1 MRAFLVTPPSPPRP
15 ARRVWL
21 PLALSLA
28 LHALLALAAV
38 LFTSSKDARAGAPV
52 PVDTVVLADE
62 SGTIIL
68 EPRGSPGRPAP
79 HPTPEESSDEW
90 TRTARID
97 LPPVVTPF
105 TVPTGPDTPPVGLP
119 AEGGGAGGAG
129 GGVLR
134 APAAARNVVYV
145 IDRSISM
152 GIGGA
157 LSIAKR
163 ELLAGID
170 ALPDDARFA
179 VILYNRLAEPLV
191 LGGQSG
197 LVPATRANRAEAA
210 RQVDEARA
218 QGGTNH
224 LAALR
229 RAVAL
234 EPDVIFFVTDADE
247 LTADEVR
254 NVTLLNRAK
263 AAIHAVEL
271 NDEREE
277 REETPLKLLA
287 RLNGGTHRVVRV
299 RK

>member
-1 MRAFLVTPPSPPRP
+1 MKGPF
-15 ARRVWL
+15 
-21 PLALSLA
+21 
-28 LHALLALAAV
+28 
-38 LFTSSKDARAGAPV
+38 
-52 PVDTVVLADE
+52 
-62 SGTIIL
+62 
-68 EPRGSPGRPAP
+68 
-79 HPTPEESSDEW
+79 
-90 TRTARID
+90 TARID
-97 LPPVVTPF
+97 PSPVLTQVPVPSKPVAPPA
-105 TVPTGPDTPPVGLP
+105 GLP
-119 AEGGGAGGAG
+119 GGGGGEGGGA

-134 APAAARNVVYV
+134 APAAARSVVYV

-152 GIGGA
+152 GMGGA

-179 VILYNRLAEPLV
+179 VILYNGLAEPLT

-210 RQVDEARA
+210 RQVDEVLA

-254 NVTLLNRAK
+254 NVTLLNRAGPRS
-263 AAIHAVEL
+263 IPL
-271 NDEREE
+271 N
-277 REETPLKLLA
+277 
-287 RLNGGTHRVVRV
+287 
-299 RK
+299 